1 MINLGTFADDTLL
14 WSKPYNKNN
23 KQKTELLQRELNSFA
38 HWSTMWKLVINADK
52 CDYLR
57 IIGQFTKRFGE
68 PPKLSIAGTQ
78 LKQVDHL
85 RYLGLWLDDKLNF
98 NHHIEKT
105 KMTCMG
111 RLSSLYRLAIN
122 YDLRSNTLVSIYKAQ
137 TRPIWEYALPI
148 YWNARAQDELQK
160 IQNRFIRLAYP
171 TAKHAPVEILHVIA
185 NIPPV
190 RFHSWQPGTN
200 C

>member
-122 YDLRSNTLVSIYKAQ
+122 YDLSIQ
-137 TRPIWEYALPI
+137 HVGQHLQSPNSPNLGI
-148 YWNARAQDELQK
+148 RAPDLLECESPRRTPK
-160 IQNRFIRLAYP
+160 DP
-171 TAKHAPVEILHVIA
+171 ESLHPSS
-185 NIPPV
+185 IPD
-190 RFHSWQPGTN
+190 S
-200 C
+200 